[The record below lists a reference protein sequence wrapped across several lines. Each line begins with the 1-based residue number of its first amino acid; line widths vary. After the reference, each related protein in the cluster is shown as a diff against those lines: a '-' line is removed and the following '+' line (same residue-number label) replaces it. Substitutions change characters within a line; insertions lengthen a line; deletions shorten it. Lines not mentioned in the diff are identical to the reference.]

1 LSNIRVTY
9 SGLIAFVIGLLSVG
23 TGLVFTL
30 IITRRLAPEEFGTW
44 ALIGTMISYFLIS
57 EAIIDFWTFRQVV
70 RGEKVGKTSLFSSAL
85 FSLASIPLYMILA
98 FIISDQSKVD
108 FNILVLGFILLP
120 VYFLS
125 QALTQINSA
134 FQPQKTSYSLMI
146 FEISKIPTALSFVY
160 FLDLGVIGAIIAIL
174 IAYIIKIGFQLYF
187 AKSKL
192 KDRLNFQFLKRW
204 FKFSWISLYSQ
215 FPKLLTSLDIF
226 LYTLITGSV
235 IGIAFYSAAF
245 VISNLVA
252 HSSLIS
258 QALFPKL
265 LAKGS
270 HEHIN
275 ENFSLLMY
283 FAIPLLGL
291 SVIFSKPALFALN
304 PAYIDGT
311 LIVILLSFK
320 TFFLVLDQTL
330 QRILVS
336 IDTVDVEVNPK
347 FRSLLK
353 SNLFHMSTVRFIK
366 VGIYLFTF
374 VTTLVLLHTAEL
386 DEVFLVTI
394 WALITLIIEI
404 PFFIYM
410 WILTKRYIKFSF
422 PYVST
427 LKYLGTTLAFGIVF
441 VFASEQII
449 IYHESI
455 FNFLPTVILMF
466 VICVGIY
473 LLITYLIDNKTKKL
487 FKSII
492 NEIS

>member
-1 LSNIRVTY
+1 MV
-9 SGLIAFVIGLLSVG
+9 GLISVI

-30 IITRRLAPEEFGTW
+30 IVTRRLVPEEFGTW
-44 ALIGTMISYFLIS
+44 SLIGTMISYFLIS
-57 EAIIDFWTFRQVV
+57 EAILDFWTIRQVA
-70 RGEKVGKTSLFSSAL
+70 RGENVGRTSLVSSLFFSFGAIPFYL
-85 FSLASIPLYMILA
+85 LLAYVISGESNANLDLLIFGSILIPV
-98 FIISDQSKVD
+98 FFVSR
-108 FNILVLGFILLP
+108 VL
-120 VYFLS
+120 
-125 QALTQINSA
+125 TEINTA
-134 FQPQKTSYSLMI
+134 HKPQKTSYSLLV
-146 FEISKIPTALSFVY
+146 FEVFKIPTALALVY
-160 FLDLGVIGAIIAIL
+160 FLDLGVIGVIISIM
-174 IAYIIKIGFQLYF
+174 IAYLIKIGVQIYF
-187 AKSKL
+187 AKPKL
-192 KDRLNFQFLKRW
+192 KNKFNFSYLKRW
-204 FKFSWISLYSQ
+204 IKLSWVALYSA
-215 FPKLLTSLDIF
+215 FPRLINSLDVMF
-226 LYTLITGSV
+226 YTLITGSV

-336 IDTVDVEVNPK
+336 IDTVDVEVNPT

-353 SNLFHMSTVRFIK
+353 SNLFHISTVRFIK

-374 VTTLVLLHTAEL
+374 VTTLVLLHTTEL